1 MVKNYI
7 LDGIRD
13 NKWLS
18 SFEFWEGVI
27 NKMIEREI
35 KKNEEINKQRKDH
48 IWLLQFK
55 NST

>member
-7 LDGIRD
+7 LDGIKD

-27 NKMIEREI
+27 NNTIEREI
-35 KKNEEINKQRKDH
+35 KKNEEINKD
-48 IWLLQFK
+48 K
-55 NST
+55 NEIEKKNNN